1 MPPQSRL
8 SVFPVITPTSQYE
21 RKRRPLCRLGPIEP
35 RAVIHVHHSHV
46 AAGVRGVVCTT
57 GGSGAPST
65 GRPSQI
71 PHAHRPVSLGCV
83 GLQGHYD
90 ANARWRSTLGVAGSL
105 ESHNST
111 LLRLREPESPP
122 QSHIFVN
129 RALADATFECPGG
142 VRSGVLGWTGGPTEL
157 AVCGPVRRSAV
168 GRVGAGL
175 GAGGVHF
182 HRAAL
187 SPHTDLTQ
195 KTVGSQ
201 LQIQNWVMGWAN
213 SSSPSSHCPKW
224 ALQPCPGSWNGRGG
238 SNPARR
244 PHWRWLAVAPRGY
257 L

>member
-57 GGSGAPST
+57 EGSGAPST

-175 GAGGVHF
+175 GAGGGAF
-182 HRAAL
+182 PSRSTFAAHRFD
-187 SPHTDLTQ
+187 TE
-195 KTVGSQ
+195 
-201 LQIQNWVMGWAN
+201 N
-213 SSSPSSHCPKW
+213 
-224 ALQPCPGSWNGRGG
+224 
-238 SNPARR
+238 
-244 PHWRWLAVAPRGY
+244 RW
-257 L
+257 